1 MNCSALHLRPPFS
14 RGLPFDIRRKI
25 PYGGLAAL
33 CLRPARV
40 RYKAEKNI
48 TRAVSK
54 KNTRKEYPSG

>member
-1 MNCSALHLRPPFS
+1 MNCSALHMRPLPS

-25 PYGGLAAL
+25 PYGGPAAL
-33 CLRPARV
+33 CPRPARV